1 MAGGSCKQGAGR
13 DRLRRASG
21 WPVFVRFRASEIWR
35 HGPRAKGWRWV
46 GAGRLCQTETAG
58 GGLGIIASHLIGY
71 PVGGS
76 GRKAPPEAYSCVA

>member
-1 MAGGSCKQGAGR
+1 MARGLRDSAGLALAVSVKQ
-13 DRLRRASG
+13 RR
-21 WPVFVRFRASEIWR
+21 
-35 HGPRAKGWRWV
+35 
-46 GAGRLCQTETAG
+46 QG

>member
-1 MAGGSCKQGAGR
+1 MGGGLG
-13 DRLRRASG
+13 
-21 WPVFVRFRASEIWR
+21 
-35 HGPRAKGWRWV
+35 V
-46 GAGRLCQTETAG
+46 GAGWPRPVCANQRRRG